1 MTLQSSIL
9 LNRRVDEEGRM
20 TALQSEGSTARYMA
34 RWSARGLDVLIV
46 DGHPVVQHGVR
57 MLLEDADR
65 VRSANAA
72 ETGEEA
78 IEIARR
84 ERPDMVLL
92 DPWLPD
98 MLMAEAVSRIR
109 AVSPGSKIVIF
120 AAHLTPTIRE
130 EAARLDV
137 NGVLG
142 KDARPQRLLDAI
154 ERIASGE
161 LITDPIEDE
170 LLRRAGDKLHCA
182 PLTPREHE
190 ILRRAARGESNAEI
204 AQAIYLAPTTVKSYL
219 QCALRKLGARNRV
232 EAVFKLSELRLL

>member
-1 MTLQSSIL
+1 
-9 LNRRVDEEGRM
+9 M
-20 TALQSEGSTARYMA
+20 TALQSESSMARSA
-34 RWSARGLDVLIV
+34 VRWSARGLDVLIV

-57 MLLEDADR
+57 SLLESTDGI
-65 VRSANAA
+65 RSASAA
-72 ETGEEA
+72 DTGREA
-78 IEIARR
+78 IEVARR

-92 DPWLPD
+92 DAWLPD
-98 MLMAEAVSRIR
+98 MLMVEAVNRIR
-109 AVSPGSKIVIF
+109 AVSPGSKIVVF
-120 AAHLTPTIRE
+120 ASQLTPTIRE
-130 EAARLDV
+130 EAGRLDV
-137 NGVLG
+137 DGILG

-154 ERIASGE
+154 ERIAGGE
-161 LITDPIEDE
+161 LVIDPVEDE